1 MANENEMDT
10 ILDAALDDLDDDE
23 EEGDGNIER
32 TFLPGSKDEPLDQTQ
47 VEHDTKE
54 EKTKPSPAAVVV
66 PADGIDPDK
75 EKQKVAPSEPPNSID
90 SSSVNNN
97 PDTQWFQSVLKNFI
111 EAEDEGGDPDAR
123 LGQFMEQ
130 VLSHLPSP
138 QKNKK
143 KGPKSPSPRT
153 QQKGRTNNLGG
164 ESTVDETIHS
174 LLEDMAKAS
183 MRGDSNT
190 ATSGFEQEEEL
201 LKGMFQHLQGVGGTG
216 GEGGLGPDS
225 FNADAMLDGMV
236 ESLLSK
242 DLMYEPMKQVTE
254 LFPSWLEENRSKVPL
269 EEYQQ

>member
-1 MANENEMDT
+1 MTNENEMDA

-23 EEGDGNIER
+23 EEGDDNIKG
-32 TFLPGSKDEPLDQTQ
+32 TILPESNDEPLEQTQ
-47 VEHDTKE
+47 FEPDTKE
-54 EKTKPSPAAVVV
+54 ENTKPSPAAVVE
-66 PADGIDPDK
+66 PSDEIDPDN
-75 EKQKVAPSEPPNSID
+75 EKPKVAPSEPPNSID
-90 SSSVNNN
+90 SSANNN
-97 PDTQWFQSVLKNFI
+97 PDTQWFQSVLKDFI
-111 EAEDEGGDPDAR
+111 EAEDDDGDPDAR
-123 LGQFMEQ
+123 LGQFMER

-138 QKNKK
+138 KKNKK
-143 KGPKSPSPRT
+143 KGPKSPSPRK
-153 QQKGRTNNLGG
+153 QQKGRNKNLGG

-183 MRGDSNT
+183 MKGDSNT
-190 ATSGFEQEEEL
+190 TTAGFEQEEEL
-201 LKGMFQHLQGVGGTG
+201 LKGMFQHLQGAGGTG
-216 GEGGLGPDS
+216 GEGGIGPDS